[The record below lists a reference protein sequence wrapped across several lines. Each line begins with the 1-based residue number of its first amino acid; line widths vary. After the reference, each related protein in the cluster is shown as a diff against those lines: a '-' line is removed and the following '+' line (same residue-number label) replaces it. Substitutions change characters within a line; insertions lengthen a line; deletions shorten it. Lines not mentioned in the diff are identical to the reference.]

1 MRKRKNQNFK
11 KQTEPLVVVRHDEC
25 HGNAEKMVRKFI
37 KKVKREGIIDE
48 CRERRYF
55 KKPTAVRAERKRNK
69 ERLIKK
75 LNAQRSALSDPR
87 GYLKS
92 KRRRK

>member
-1 MRKRKNQNFK
+1 MKNRRNFK
-11 KQTEPLVVVRHDEC
+11 QKRIMEPLVTVHHDEC
-25 HGNAEKMVRKFI
+25 HGDAEKMVRKFI
-37 KKVKREGIIDE
+37 KKVKREGILEE

-55 KKPTAVRAERKRNK
+55 TKPTAVKAEKKRNK
-69 ERLIKK
+69 KRLINKV
-75 LNAQRSALSDPR
+75 NAQRNALSDPR